1 MHGATA
7 PVDQALAGFSAV
19 GTGDLRL
26 VAFRI
31 LWDRAVSDLVAAL
44 GDRVAPRATAARN
57 D

>member
-7 PVDQALAGFSAV
+7 PVDRTLAGFSAV

-26 VAFRI
+26 MSFRI

-44 GDRVAPRATAARN
+44 ADHVAPRATAAR
-57 D
+57 DD